1 MLKATF
7 LAMNY
12 FSRIMTKSSPFIKV
26 LTNFRFEQTK
36 QPAIIIKMEEIF
48 FKKIEMTTNEILIVE
63 NEPI

>member
-7 LAMNY
+7 MTMNY
-12 FSRIMTKSSPFIKV
+12 FSRIMTKSSPFTKV

-36 QPAIIIKMEEIF
+36 PPAIIIKMEEIF

-63 NEPI
+63 NGPI